1 MKSSKLV
8 LASIAA
14 IVTLS
19 ANFASAASFSEA
31 PEYRSGMSTLSRDQ
45 VVSAI
50 MGASAIGEATHIT
63 SSKSTLSREQ
73 VAKEAREHLN
83 LNYRDN
89 ELTASHL
96 N

>member
-1 MKSSKLV
+1 MKSSKFV

-31 PEYRSGMSTLSRDQ
+31 PEFRSGMSTLSRDQ

-50 MGASAIGEATHIT
+50 MGAGMASEATVIT
-63 SSKSTLSREQ
+63 SAKSTLSREE
-73 VAKEAREHLN
+73 VAKQASEQLT
-83 LNYRDN
+83 LNYRFN
-89 ELTASHL
+89 ELTASQL
-96 N
+96 K

>member
-8 LASIAA
+8 LATVATFI
-14 IVTLS
+14 TLS

-31 PEYRSGMSTLSRDQ
+31 PEFRTGMSTQSRDQ

-50 MGASAIGEATHIT
+50 MGAGIVGEATVIT
-63 SSKSTLSREQ
+63 PAKSTLSRAE
-73 VAKEAREHLN
+73 VAKQAREQLN
-83 LNYRDN
+83 LNYRSN
-89 ELTASHL
+89 ELTASQL

>member
-1 MKSSKLV
+1 MKSSKFV

-31 PEYRSGMSTLSRDQ
+31 PEYRSGISTLSRDQ

-50 MGASAIGEATHIT
+50 MGAGMASEATVIAA
-63 SSKSTLSREQ
+63 SKSTLSRDE
-73 VAKEAREHLN
+73 VAKQARENLN
-83 LNYRDN
+83 LNYRFN
-89 ELTASHL
+89 ELTASQL

>member
-31 PEYRSGMSTLSRDQ
+31 PEFHSGMSTLSRAQ
-45 VVSAI
+45 VTSAI
-50 MGASAIGEATHIT
+50 MGAGAASEATVFIVA
-63 SSKSTLSREQ
+63 KSTLSRDE
-73 VAKEAREHLN
+73 VAKQARETLN
-83 LNYRDN
+83 LNYRFN
-89 ELTASHL
+89 ELTASQL